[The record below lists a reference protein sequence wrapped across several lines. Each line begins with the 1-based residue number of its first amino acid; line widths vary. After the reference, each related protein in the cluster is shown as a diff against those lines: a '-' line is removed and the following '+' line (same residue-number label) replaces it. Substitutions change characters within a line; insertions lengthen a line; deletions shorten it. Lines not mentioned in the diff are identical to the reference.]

1 MRPIVTV
8 LIRLLALKVALDG
21 VSYAFSLFGEFRWI
35 SLGAVIIFMFL
46 ASGIWHISSYLAG
59 FVAGDTTAPGSIALT
74 RRECYSVA
82 FVALGAYLIATSLGA
97 TLNWLHFT
105 LLQSSGN
112 NALTASDR
120 ANFYRLF
127 EPLSKLAL
135 GIVGVWR
142 GHSLAA
148 RLVQYEEKYPNRDV
162 R

>member
-8 LIRLLALKVALDG
+8 LLRLLALKVALDG
-21 VSYAFSLFGEFRWI
+21 VSYAFSLFGEVRWV
-35 SLGAVIIFMFL
+35 SLGAVIIFLFL
-46 ASGIWHISSYLAG
+46 AAGIWHISSYLAG
-59 FVAGDTTAPGSIALT
+59 FVAGDMLAPGSIALT

-82 FVALGAYLIATSLGA
+82 FVALGAWLIATSLGTA
-97 TLNWLHFT
+97 LNWLHFT

-112 NALTASDR
+112 DAFTAAER
-120 ANFYRLF
+120 ANFYRMF

-148 RLVQYEEKYPNRDV
+148 RLVQYEDKSRNRWG